1 MIPGSRIGI
10 LGVNGAGKSTL
21 LKALVGDLH
30 PINGKIERG
39 AHSKISYFAQ
49 HQLESLDIEG
59 SALTSIQ
66 KHYPQLTGQEAR
78 DYLGGWGFDGGMV
91 VRPINSLS
99 GGEKARFVL
108 ALLASEK
115 PAMLVLDEPTNHL
128 DLDMRDAL
136 ALALQSYTGAVLIV
150 AHDRDLLEKLVDEFW
165 LVDDGGLTDYT
176 ADLNEYTG
184 IKQANQSLNEEDSQT
199 TDDSKRSQ
207 RQERAR
213 IRESLN
219 GLRKELKEVEKSLD
233 RESAQLSVIEGRLA
247 DKETYE
253 NMPADELQDLLTKA
267 AQCRQ
272 KKEVLEDRW
281 LNLSS
286 ELEMTETETRD

>member
-1 MIPGSRIGI
+1 
-10 LGVNGAGKSTL
+10 
-21 LKALVGDLH
+21 
-30 PINGKIERG
+30 
-39 AHSKISYFAQ
+39 
-49 HQLESLDIEG
+49 
-59 SALTSIQ
+59 
-66 KHYPQLTGQEAR
+66 
-78 DYLGGWGFDGGMV
+78 MV
-91 VRPINSLS
+91 ARPINSLS

-150 AHDRDLLEKLVDEFW
+150 AHDSDLLEKLVDEFW

-184 IKQANQSLNEEDSQT
+184 IKQANHSLTEDDSQT
-199 TDDSKRSQ
+199 VDDSKRSQ

-219 GLRKELKEVEKSLD
+219 GLRKELKEVEKNLE
-233 RESAQLSVIEGRLA
+233 RKSAELSMIEGRLA

-253 NMPADELQDLLTKA
+253 SMPTDELQELMTKA

-272 KKEVLEDRW
+272 KKEILEDRW
-281 LNLSS
+281 LS
-286 ELEMTETETRD
+286 